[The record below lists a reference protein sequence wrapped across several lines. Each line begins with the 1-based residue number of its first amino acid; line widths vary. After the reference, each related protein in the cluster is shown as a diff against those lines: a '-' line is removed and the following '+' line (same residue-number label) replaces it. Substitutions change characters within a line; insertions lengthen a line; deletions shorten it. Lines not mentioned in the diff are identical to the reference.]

1 MKVLNHFKG
10 NKTKAADALG
20 ITVKTL
26 YNKLASYETLVGQ
39 NISPSGLTH

>member
-26 YNKLASYETLVGQ
+26 YNKLSSYENPRSTYQ
-39 NISPSGLTH
+39 PELTH